1 VPGTFIVTGISVL
14 QRRGPATLASRG
26 GVWDHRPMR
35 SSSRW
40 SLVLAALV
48 VPHFWVLPAFG
59 AAPEAAP
66 PRELLQPPKHSIP
79 SPITDRFA
87 LKGIYFQPKVA
98 TQLRYDS
105 SAGVPGTEFSAED
118 TLGLDDALNQGTI
131 EMWLR
136 MGERHRMRVDY
147 YKMTRKGDVILDQLL
162 QFGDST
168 FLPGERV
175 VSSMDLRS
183 LGLTSTYSLFRR
195 ETFEI
200 GLGLGLHLLQVE
212 GAAEVPARFAGE
224 DFDTA
229 GPMATL
235 ALDGTWRIKERFS
248 VNARVQYFQGNVDAV
263 DGSYGAYHLDV
274 QYRWRPNFAF
284 GLGYSQTS
292 MKVDS
297 TDPDFSGL
305 FDLEYKGP
313 EAFVRVSF

>member
-1 VPGTFIVTGISVL
+1 MGIS
-14 QRRGPATLASRG
+14 SRF
-26 GVWDHRPMR
+26 
-35 SSSRW
+35 
-40 SLVLAALV
+40 SLVLA
-48 VPHFWVLPAFG
+48 VLATPAFAG
-59 AAPEAAP
+59 APATEA
-66 PRELLQPPKHSIP
+66 PRELLQPPTHAIP

-87 LKGIYFQPKVA
+87 LKGIYFQPKVG

-105 SAGVPGTEFSAED
+105 STGVPGTEFSAED

-136 MGERHRMRVDY
+136 MGERHRLRVDY
-147 YKMTRKGDVILDQLL
+147 YKMNRKGDVVLDQLVR
-162 QFGDST
+162 FGDSV

-175 VSSMDLRS
+175 VSNMDLRT
-183 LGLTSTYSLFRR
+183 LGLTYTYSLFRR
-195 ETFEI
+195 EAFEI
-200 GLGLGLHLLQVE
+200 GLGLGLHLLQLE
-212 GAAEVPARFAGE
+212 GAAEVPVRFAGE

-248 VNARVQYFQGNVDAV
+248 VNARVQYFQGNIDTV

-284 GLGYSQTS
+284 GLGYSQTR

-297 TDPDFSGL
+297 TDRALPGCSTWNTR
-305 FDLEYKGP
+305 
-313 EAFVRVSF
+313 VRKPSCASVSELRRTR